1 MNSTTNIKDQGSY
14 GEKYYNKNIEI
25 SFTGKPGLDYSKQ
38 NVETESNYAKY
49 KKQQHMEKNKSF
61 NFKKYD
67 NLDISRPGQ
76 IQGDKGKKV
85 SIDKSYDYN
94 KFKFEAY
101 FLNVANFD
109 TFQPSGML
117 VITTYVNGQ
126 KYQRKIKVKADIM
139 KQVRSLNGQY
149 RYCDINYDLQRY
161 IYFQLCLLV
170 TSILLND
177 NKPLIELLETVSKYG
192 CSKFDYKT
200 LEDIVE

>member
-1 MNSTTNIKDQGSY
+1 MRQQNFFRQEITERNVNFPDTININRAPTDDSVKLLNEF
-14 GEKYYNKNIEI
+14 EKKALENIICKI
-25 SFTGKPGLDYSKQ
+25 SNND
-38 NVETESNYAKY
+38 
-49 KKQQHMEKNKSF
+49 
-61 NFKKYD
+61 D
-67 NLDISRPGQ
+67 
-76 IQGDKGKKV
+76 
-85 SIDKSYDYN
+85 N

-109 TFQPSGML
+109 TFQPSGLL

-139 KQVRSLNGQY
+139 KQIRSLNGQY

-177 NKPLIELLETVSKYG
+177 NKSLIELMETVSKYG
-192 CSKFDYKT
+192 YNQFDYKT
-200 LEDIVE
+200 LEDTMFQNQ